1 MDPTSG
7 LGVYAKQLGVSV
19 VLGPTWR
26 FMGNYKSGYKWGI
39 YIYIYIFITHIRGL
53 VITPLMTTH
62 EPPSGSK
69 VS

>member
-39 YIYIYIFITHIRGL
+39 YIYIYLFIYNPYKGTFYNP
-53 VITPLMTTH
+53 TYDYP
-62 EPPSGSK
+62 
-69 VS
+69 